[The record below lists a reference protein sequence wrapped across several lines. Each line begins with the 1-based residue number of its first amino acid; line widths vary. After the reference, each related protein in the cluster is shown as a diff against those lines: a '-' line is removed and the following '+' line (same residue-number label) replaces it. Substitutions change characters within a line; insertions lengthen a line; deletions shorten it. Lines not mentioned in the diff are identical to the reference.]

1 MSLTRSDFSY
11 VLPEHLIAQTPLL
24 KRTDSRLMVIDP
36 TRGATQH
43 RTFNE
48 LPDLLTPND
57 LLVLND
63 TRVIR
68 ARLHGQKDSGG
79 AAELLIE
86 RVEGERHAL
95 CQVRV
100 SKPLKPGRACC
111 SNQTVSP

>member
-1 MSLTRSDFSY
+1 MSI
-11 VLPEHLIAQTPLL
+11 EHRRFDA
-24 KRTDSRLMVIDP
+24 
-36 TRGATQH
+36 
-43 RTFNE
+43 F
-48 LPDLLTPND
+48 PDLLSPND

-86 RVEGERHAL
+86 RIESERRAL

-100 SKPLKPGRACC
+100 SKPLKPGRQRAARAGRR
-111 SNQTVSP
+111 TGDGDRALR